1 MIIVTGGAGFI
12 GSCMVKH
19 LNDQGMEDILI
30 VDNLGRTPKWKNLVD
45 LRYVD
50 YVDKEEFIHQVNEG
64 LSGDDI
70 EAVIHLGA
78 CSSTT
83 ELDASYL
90 MENNYRYSQTLAI
103 WCDKFAIRYIYASSA
118 ATYGNGE
125 QGYADTCDINLLR
138 PLNAYGYSKQAF
150 DQWMLRQ
157 GFLEKSVGLKFFNVY
172 GPREAHKDDMR
183 SVIHKSYGQI
193 LNQGFVQLFK
203 SHREG
208 IADGD
213 QRRDFVYVADACK
226 VIDFFLHQN
235 KKAGGLYNLGTG
247 QARSFKDLVT
257 ATFMA
262 MEREPNIQFIDM
274 PQHLREK
281 YQYFTQAD
289 MAKLQAAGYKEPFYS
304 LEAGVKDYVQNH
316 IMHEA

>member
-12 GSCMVKH
+12 GSCMVKY
-19 LNDQGMEDILI
+19 LNDKGIDDILI
-30 VDNLGRTPKWKNLVD
+30 VDNLGHGPKWKNLVD
-45 LRYVD
+45 LQYVD

-103 WCDKFAIRYIYASSA
+103 WCDKFALRYIYASSA

-125 QGYADTCDINLLR
+125 QGYSDQGDIHQLR

-157 GFLEKSVGLKFFNVY
+157 GFLERAVGLKFFNVY

-183 SVIHKSYGQI
+183 SVVHKSYGQI
-193 LNQGFVQLFK
+193 LEQGTVQLFK
-203 SHREG
+203 SHRQG
-208 IADGD
+208 IEDGD
-213 QRRDFVYVADACK
+213 QRRDFVYVVDACR
-226 VIDFFLHQN
+226 VMDFFLTN
-235 KKAGGLYNLGTG
+235 KKPNGLYNLGTG

-257 ATFMA
+257 ATFHA
-262 MEREPNIQFIDM
+262 MEREPNIRYIDM
-274 PQHLREK
+274 PQHLQAK

-289 MAKLQAAGYKEPFYS
+289 MAKLKAAGYQQPFYS
-304 LEAGVKDYVQNH
+304 LEDGVRDYVQNH
-316 IMHEA
+316 LMKEA